1 MHPAFSVILFTTLTG
16 SGYGLLALLGL
27 QAAWRPALVDPRWT
41 LVALGFAL
49 VLVTTGLVASLW
61 HLGQP
66 QRAWR
71 ALSQWRSSWLS
82 REGVVA
88 VVTYAP
94 ALALAWC
101 VWQGEVSYASRAL
114 GLLLSAASL
123 ATVACT
129 AMIYASLPP
138 IPAWRDRAVVPAYL
152 GYALFGGALWLGALL
167 ALGGT
172 RPDVWLG
179 IGVFVLAIALGAL
192 KLGYWRRIDAPRGDP
207 TLADAIG
214 LPGIGTV
221 RSFERPHTESNYLL
235 NEMGFVLA
243 RRHGRRLR
251 VLALLLGIALPLA
264 LAAISALN
272 PTAAALWL
280 LLAALVFQLGA
291 LLERWLFFAQARHL
305 VTLYYGVGD
314 GGD

>member
-27 QAAWRPALVDPRWT
+27 QAAWRPLSGDPMWT
-41 LVALGFAL
+41 LMAFGFAL

-71 ALSQWRSSWLS
+71 AFSQWRSSWLS

-88 VVTYAP
+88 VITYAP
-94 ALALAWC
+94 ALASAWC
-101 VWQGEVSYASRAL
+101 VWQGEVSFASRVL
-114 GLLLSAASL
+114 GVFLCVASL

-152 GYALFGGALWLGALL
+152 GYALLGGALWFGAML
-167 ALGGT
+167 ALGDT
-172 RPDVWLG
+172 RVDVWFG
-179 IGVFVLAIALGAL
+179 IAVFVLAIALGAL
-192 KLGYWRRIDAPRGDP
+192 KLGYWRRIDAPRGGP

-251 VLALLLGIALPLA
+251 VLALGIGVALPLL
-264 LAAISALN
+264 LAVVSVLHPAG
-272 PTAAALWL
+272 TAVWL
-280 LLAALVFQLGA
+280 LLAGVVFQFGA

-305 VTLYYGVGD
+305 VTLYYGLGD
-314 GGD
+314 GGA